1 MKTLLETIDLT
12 GEPNILALL
21 NDDKEYYGGV
31 GKNYLSNSDIGTLLT
46 NPKDFGKDREDSKA
60 FMDGRFFHQ
69 LILEPEKAEATPFV
83 DVSTRTTKEYKSFCE
98 TNNLPFCMLKKE
110 QDEVRELVNTMKGNI
125 TFYDEIY
132 KEGNQ
137 FEVPAVGEIQG
148 MMWKG
153 KADIVGNDFLI
164 DLKTTGDIQK
174 FKYSAKAYNYDSQC
188 YIYQHLF
195 GKPLVFYVIDKTT
208 GVLGIFKP
216 SPEFIESGER
226 KVARA
231 IEVFSKYFGAAPT
244 DNIDNYFID
253 EFLM

>member
-1 MKTLLETIDLT
+1 MKNLIDIIDIT
-12 GEPNILALL
+12 AEPNILALL

-31 GKNYLSNSDIGTLLT
+31 GKKFLSNSDIGTLLT
-46 NPKDFGKDREDSKA
+46 NPKDFGKSREDSKA

-69 LILEPEKAEATPFV
+69 LLLEPEKAEDTPFV
-83 DVSTRTTKEYKSFCE
+83 DVSTRNTKEYKNYCE
-98 TNNLPFCMLKKE
+98 ERNLPFCMLKKE
-110 QDEVRELVNTMKGNI
+110 QDEVRDLVSTMKSNI

-132 KEGNQ
+132 REGNQ
-137 FEVPAVGEIQG
+137 FEVPAIGMIQG

-188 YIYQHLF
+188 YIYQQLF

-208 GVLGIFKP
+208 GILGIFKP

-231 IEVFSKYFGAAPT
+231 IEVFSKYFGSKPT

>member
-1 MKTLLETIDLT
+1 MKNLIDIIDLT
-12 GEPNILALL
+12 AEPNILALL

-31 GKNYLSNSDIGTLLT
+31 GKKFLSNSDIGTLLT
-46 NPKDFGKDREDSKA
+46 NPKDFGKSREDSKA
-60 FMDGRFFHQ
+60 FMDGRYFHQ
-69 LILEPEKAEATPFV
+69 LILEPEKAVNTPFV
-83 DVSTRTTKEYKSFCE
+83 DVSTRTTKEYKNYCE

-110 QDEVRELVNTMKGNI
+110 MEEVENLVNIIKGNI
-125 TFYDEIY
+125 TFYDEIF
-132 KEGNQ
+132 KDGNQ
-137 FEVPAVGEIQG
+137 FEVPAIGMIQG
-148 MMWKG
+148 MMFKG

-188 YIYQHLF
+188 YIYQQLF
-195 GKPLVFYVIDKTT
+195 GKPLVFYAIDKTT

-216 SPEFIESGER
+216 SPEFIESGEL

-244 DNIDNYFID
+244 DNIDNYHID
-253 EFLM
+253 TWLI